1 MEPKYETDSIYLT
14 QLIDAL
20 GNDQSGTYLIPDF
33 QRAYVWNPIQIINLL
48 DTLFHGCPFG
58 NILLAQA
65 PRAGSFFTA
74 RPLYQRIKADIEWSD
89 GKYKLDIKEDA
100 CVAQTNEPDAGYTLI
115 LDGQQRLQS
124 LLFALSTACQGI
136 ALTEYGWLRLYRKES
151 GYWPEFKDSYSPA
164 ARLYLNISN
173 LEYAMDREN
182 DIQSLNY
189 VFEEQD
195 GVKPILEWCLD
206 GETPH
211 WNWRSG
217 VPQNIN
223 EVKRDH
229 ILLADIWDFTG
240 RYIDKYAS
248 ADDIFFRTFSE
259 DNVRNLCLQKEVDYK
274 PVLFEFCRHVLSLH
288 KLSIPYT
295 KISLPMP
302 EDNAS
307 ESDIN
312 LYNRSI
318 LNIYRKFNDGGNAL
332 SENTTQDS

>member
-1 MEPKYETDSIYLT
+1 MEPKYETSSIYLT

-20 GNDQSGTYLIPDF
+20 GNNQSGTYLIPDF
-33 QRAYVWNPIQIINLL
+33 QRAYVWNPVQIINLL
-48 DTLFHGCPFG
+48 DTLFHGWPFG
-58 NILLAQA
+58 SILLAQA

-74 RPLYQRIKADIEWSD
+74 RPLYQRIKTALEWGD

-100 CVAQTNEPDAGYTLI
+100 CVSQT
-115 LDGQQRLQS
+115 
-124 LLFALSTACQGI
+124 
-136 ALTEYGWLRLYRKES
+136 GWLCLYRKVS
-151 GYWPEFKDSYSPA
+151 GYWSRFKDTYSPS
-164 ARLYLNISN
+164 ARIYLNISN

-189 VFEEQD
+189 IFGEQD

-206 GETPH
+206 GETPN

-217 VPQNIN
+217 VPRNIN

-229 ILLADIWDFTG
+229 ILLSDIWDFTG

-248 ADDIFFRTFSE
+248 ADDIVFRTFSE

-274 PVLFEFCRHVLSLH
+274 PVLFEFFKHVLSLH

-302 EDNAS
+302 EENAC

-312 LYNRSI
+312 LYKRSV
-318 LNIYRKFNDGGNAL
+318 LNIYRKLTYGGNTL
-332 SENTTQDS
+332 SENTTRDA